1 MKVIA
6 IKTHKI
12 TAADH
17 DLLKILDQYVKDFK
31 DNSILVIASKIVA
44 ITQGKLQKM
53 TDEEKEEFIKKSSQ
67 LYIPKE
73 EHNYN
78 LFITITNN
86 ILTYSA
92 GIDES
97 NVESGY
103 IVLWPDQPSEVA
115 NKIRAYLKKRF
126 KVKNAGVIIT
136 DMAAIPLQWGI
147 IAGPIAYSGFNPLK
161 ILTGTPD
168 VFGKPFKYTKVGIWN
183 GLAAAGGVV
192 MGEGNEQTPLAI
204 IEDIPF
210 VEFQDRNPSDEE
222 LKSLVIQPK
231 NDLFGPLMKYAPWEK
246 GGKS

>member
-1 MKVIA
+1 MKITA

-12 TAADH
+12 TSKDK
-17 DLLKILDQYVKDFK
+17 DLFKILDQYVKDFK
-31 DNSILVIASKIVA
+31 DNSILVIASKIIA
-44 ITQGKLQKM
+44 ITQGRVKKM
-53 TDEEKEEFIKKSSQ
+53 TDQEKEDFIKKVSER
-67 LYIPKE
+67 YIPKE

-97 NVESGY
+97 NVGEGY
-103 IVLWPDQPSEVA
+103 SVLWPDQPSEVA

-136 DMAAIPLQWGI
+136 DMAAIPLQWGL

-161 ILTGTPD
+161 VLTGTPD
-168 VFGKPFKYTKVGIWN
+168 VFGRPFKHTKVGIWN
-183 GLAAAGGVV
+183 GLAAGAGVV
-192 MGEGNEQTPLAI
+192 MGEGAEQTPLAI
-204 IEDIPF
+204 IEDVAF
-210 VEFQDRNPSDEE
+210 VEFQDRDPSEEE
-222 LKSLVIQPK
+222 LKSLVIEPE
-231 NDLFGPLMKYAPWEK
+231 NDLFGPLMKYAPWKK